1 MPNMQASQKF
11 LNTKQLSEL
20 LEIPEGTLRQWRSS
34 GVGPRWH
41 KLRGSVRYD
50 MEHVDRFIHESERI
64 PSVRAHMEEHLVSI
78 SKAS

>member
-1 MPNMQASQKF
+1 MHGMHATRKF

-20 LEIPEGTLRQWRSS
+20 LEIPEGTLRQWRCS

-50 MEHVDRFIHESERI
+50 MEHLDRFIHESERI
-64 PSVRAHMEEHLVSI
+64 PSVRAIMEENLDSV